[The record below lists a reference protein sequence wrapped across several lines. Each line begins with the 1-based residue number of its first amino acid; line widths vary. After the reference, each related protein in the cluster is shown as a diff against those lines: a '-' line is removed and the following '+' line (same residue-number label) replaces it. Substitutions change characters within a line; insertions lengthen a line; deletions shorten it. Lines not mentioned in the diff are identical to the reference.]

1 MGGGEWAGIGRSEG
15 RSAQDSV
22 LNRGE
27 GAFGMNPGTGRQ
39 FHTLAQGVG
48 EIDFPWGVGKVGD
61 VAHMGFASLMTSHKV
76 HLHTYRDL

>member
-1 MGGGEWAGIGRSEG
+1 
-15 RSAQDSV
+15 
-22 LNRGE
+22 
-27 GAFGMNPGTGRQ
+27 MNPGTGRQ
-39 FHTLAQGVG
+39 FHTLAHGVG